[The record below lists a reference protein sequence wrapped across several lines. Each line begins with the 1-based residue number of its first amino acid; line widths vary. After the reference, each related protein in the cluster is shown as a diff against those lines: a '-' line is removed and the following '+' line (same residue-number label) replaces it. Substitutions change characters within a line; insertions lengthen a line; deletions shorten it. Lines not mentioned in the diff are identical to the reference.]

1 MVDNSI
7 GEPISGR
14 LRHGPD
20 TTLVEQTVDFVRSQI
35 ASWRDDPK
43 RLERTAEDELTVQLC
58 DFLDSTA
65 RAVFPMVRF
74 SREEPQAGQRK
85 VDLAAKPVSAVVIL
99 GRHYTIYD
107 AVIVMECKRLPAPAP
122 DRKREYVS
130 GGTKTT
136 GGIQRF
142 KLGVHGAKHA
152 TGMMIGYI
160 QEGDERSWWRTINDW
175 VDELCAPEDDD
186 GCDWNASDHLQ
197 QQQIDADAGI
207 AACKSVHGRKGE
219 VFSPTIVLEHLWV
232 VMRRRHA
239 GNQ

>member
-1 MVDNSI
+1 MVKCSM
-7 GEPISGR
+7 GGQ

-20 TTLVEQTVDFVRSQI
+20 TTLVEQTIDFVRTQI
-35 ASWRDDPK
+35 ASWRDDAE
-43 RLERTAEDELTVQLC
+43 RLERNAEDKLTLQLC

-65 RAVFPMVRF
+65 RTGFPMVRF

-85 VDLAAKPVSAVVIL
+85 VDLAAKPISAVVIL

-107 AVIVMECKRLPAPAP
+107 AVIVMECKRLPPP
-122 DRKREYVS
+122 TRDREREYVS

-142 KLGVHGAKHA
+142 KLGLHGAKHA
-152 TGMMIGYI
+152 TAMMIGYI
-160 QEGDERSWWRTINDW
+160 QEEDERFWWRTINHW
-175 VDELCAPEDDD
+175 VDNLCAPENDD
-186 GCDWNASDHLQ
+186 GCDWSASDYLQ

-207 AACKSVHGRKGE
+207 ATCKSIHGREGD
-219 VFSPTIVLEHLWV
+219 VLSPTIVLEHLWV
-232 VMRRRHA
+232 VMRHRGT